1 MSYAKQAEARQEAQ
15 RNQDDAPPP
24 AYENADDAALAEPS
38 MPPSFATT
46 VQPSSSQSQS
56 PRDIASP
63 GQFIDEKKAS
73 PPNPSSTASRSNT
86 NTSNTTAGPSTSQE
100 AIPTIDSPFN
110 FPPAYSL
117 TSTPSASGLTARPI
131 AIPQISPSP
140 TSRFLSVYPPLLL
153 SYGITAPT
161 FTSFLDTISAFLTAK
176 VSDRAI
182 SHAGD
187 MAKTIG
193 EQHKNSFKNV
203 VSHAKAV
210 GKDIGKNAKKGNVIG
225 AALGVIGGTVTIPL
239 FTVGGIIGSAA
250 SLPGMTIAAAVKKP
264 KTPRQR
270 AIAYIAV
277 ANEKWFT
284 PRGLYAVLLDSQ
296 ELAGVLKVPVSTIAT
311 KATGD
316 EGSAQSQLQRFESY
330 IEALEVQGE
339 GSALELGTQT
349 MWLVLSKAVVAE
361 DEVEDG
367 QASGVNK

>member
-1 MSYAKQAEARQEAQ
+1 MSYSKQAEARQEAQ
-15 RNQDDAPPP
+15 RNLDDAPPP
-24 AYENADDAALAEPS
+24 AYENADDAALAESS

-46 VQPSSSQSQS
+46 VQPSSSQSQPQFPS
-56 PRDIASP
+56 IASP
-63 GQFIDEKKAS
+63 GLTDDKKAPTTPS
-73 PPNPSSTASRSNT
+73 NPASRSNT
-86 NTSNTTAGPSTSQE
+86 NSSNTAGPSTSE

-110 FPPAYSL
+110 FPPAYTL
-117 TSTPSASGLTARPI
+117 TSTPSSSGLTARPI

-140 TSRFLSVYPPLLL
+140 TSRFLSAYSPLLL
-153 SYGITAPT
+153 SYGITSPT

-225 AALGVIGGTVTIPL
+225 AALGVVGGAVTIPL
-239 FTVGGIIGSAA
+239 FTVGGLIGSAA

-270 AIAYIAV
+270 AVAYIAV

-296 ELAGVLKVPVSTIAT
+296 ELAEVLKVPVSTIAT

-316 EGSAQSQLQRFESY
+316 EGPAQIQLQKLDPY
-330 IEALEVQGE
+330 IEALEVQGK
-339 GSALELGTQT
+339 GGALELGTQT

-361 DEVEDG
+361 EEVEAG
-367 QASGVNK
+367 QASEVGK